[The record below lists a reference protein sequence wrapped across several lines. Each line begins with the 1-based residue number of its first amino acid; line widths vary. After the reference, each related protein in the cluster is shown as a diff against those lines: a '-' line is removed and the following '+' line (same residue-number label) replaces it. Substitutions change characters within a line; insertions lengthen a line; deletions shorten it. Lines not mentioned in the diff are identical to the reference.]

1 MNTSINTKTASPLT
15 VSPFGSSKS
24 LILLSRLLLPP
35 STSGGSTLPT
45 AAELGIAEISH
56 EEFDEMLALAS
67 SHHVVMRGLKAFLQ
81 VMFQAKDEIRAEWA
95 ATALAAEHARIEN
108 AMTFLTAVCAAFEA
122 EGRDIAVIK
131 SLDHWPDLGSDLDL
145 YTNAPSADVLR
156 LMKEHFD
163 AKVSSRSWGDRLAR
177 KWNFEIPG
185 LPESVEIHMG
195 RLGQTGEQ
203 VAIASSLAG
212 RSQLAHFGSHTFRVP
227 IAADRL
233 MISSLQRMYRHFYF
247 RLCDIVDTATLAA
260 TGAIDYEDLRF
271 AAKSAGIW
279 KGVSTYL
286 AIVSD
291 YVKCYR
297 DKGLELPAFVT
308 IAARFGGSEIR
319 FHRGFLRI
327 PIMPQSAKLYG
338 SQLTTLL
345 LNRELRNSVRLSL
358 LPCLATAAAVGQK
371 ITGSDKGIW

>member
-1 MNTSINTKTASPLT
+1 
-15 VSPFGSSKS
+15 
-24 LILLSRLLLPP
+24 LPP
-35 STSGGSTLPT
+35 SQSGAPLLFT
-45 AAELGIAEISH
+45 AAELGIAEISR

-67 SHHVVMRGLKAFLQ
+67 SHHVVMRGLEVFLQ
-81 VMFQAKDEIRAEWA
+81 VMLQAKDEARAEWA
-95 ATALAAEHARIEN
+95 STALAAEGARIEN

-122 EGRDIAVIK
+122 KGLNIAVIK

-145 YTNAPSADVLR
+145 YTNAPSADVLH
-156 LMKEHFD
+156 LMKENFD
-163 AKVSSRSWGDRLAR
+163 AQVSSRSWGDRLAR
-177 KWNFEIPG
+177 KWNFAIPG

-227 IAADRL
+227 VAADRL

-247 RLCDIVDTATLAA
+247 RLCDIVDTATLAG

-308 IAARFGGSEIR
+308 LAARFGGSEIH